1 VQRRRD
7 FGRGAWWSPK
17 GALILAQVAALA
29 GASTAGAQERRVAAL
44 DADAPLTRALT
55 VALSPWQLGV
65 VPTPGPAPAPDFDT
79 ASARARVIALDQH
92 ADVVVWLVP
101 PARPGE
107 PGSLWV
113 YDTASQQLVVR
124 PLIVSP
130 PFDAAAAAAVALS
143 VKTILRGSPLV
154 SQFAEEAAPATT
166 TAPPLVPPAATA
178 VPQETTDR
186 PAESSSDAP
195 PAPWRFETLV
205 GARTPTGAGAAA
217 EPWAELGLSLW
228 PRAQGGHFGWG
239 IGLQGGSGVSL
250 ASGAFDGSYRQG
262 ALDVTARLRTSATR
276 WLSFELRAGPEIA
289 LTSFTGQATG
299 AASIHALRVNPALDV
314 GGIVDFAP
322 WARVHLG
329 LVGDAVLLLRFQ
341 RYALDGL
348 EVLDEPPVALV
359 LGVRLSVE
367 VD

>member
-1 VQRRRD
+1 VQGRRD
-7 FGRGAWWSPK
+7 FGRGTWRIPK
-17 GALILAQVAALA
+17 GALILGQVAALA
-29 GASTAGAQERRVAAL
+29 GAHTAGAQERRVAAI
-44 DADAPLTRALT
+44 DADAPLARALT

-79 ASARARVIALDQH
+79 ASTRARVIALDQH

-101 PARPGE
+101 AARPGE

-154 SQFAEEAAPATT
+154 SQFVEEATPPIAS
-166 TAPPLVPPAATA
+166 APPIAAPPASAVPPDTI
-178 VPQETTDR
+178 ER
-186 PAESSSDAP
+186 PAESSNAAQ
-195 PAPWRFETLV
+195 APWRFETLV
-205 GARTPTGAGAAA
+205 GARTPTGAGAPA
-217 EPWAELGLSLW
+217 EPWAELGLSMW

-250 ASGAFDGSYRQG
+250 ASGAFDGAYRQG
-262 ALDVTARLRTSATR
+262 ALDVTARLRTSATA
-276 WLSFELRAGPEIA
+276 WLSLELRAGPEIA
-289 LTSFTGQATG
+289 VTSFTGQATG

-314 GGIVDFAP
+314 GGIVDFTP
-322 WARVHLG
+322 WTRVHLG
-329 LVGDAVLLLRFQ
+329 LVGDAAMLLRFQ
-341 RYALDGL
+341 RYAFDGL
-348 EVLDEPPVALV
+348 EVIDEPPIALV
-359 LGVRLSVE
+359 LGARLSVE